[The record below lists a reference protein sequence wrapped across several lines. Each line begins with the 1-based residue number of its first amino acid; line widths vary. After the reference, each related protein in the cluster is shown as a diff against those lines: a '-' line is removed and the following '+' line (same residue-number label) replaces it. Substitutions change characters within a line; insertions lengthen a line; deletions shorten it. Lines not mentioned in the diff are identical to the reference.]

1 MDREGGFS
9 TMKSAS
15 IGKLLLPLF
24 SGMVFVGIWYGL
36 IALFAINPYFLPPF
50 HEVIAA
56 FINEGPRLLES
67 SLVTASFGITGFVI
81 AVIVGISISLGLSS
95 SRTIRQAVYP
105 WVLLIQMTPVV
116 IFAPVIVLWFDYGA
130 ASVVTI
136 TFITSFF
143 PIVANTTLG
152 LVSTDPNLIDC
163 FKVYRASR
171 LQELFLLRLP
181 NALPNIINGI
191 KIAAT
196 LVPIGAVFGEFFVGS
211 FEGGRGGLGLL
222 VFIYNK
228 ETRIPELFAAGLSA
242 CLLGLIIV
250 TSIQF
255 LNWLLLHKWHDSFSS
270 HNRS

>member
-1 MDREGGFS
+1 
-9 TMKSAS
+9 MKSS
-15 IGKLLLPLF
+15 LLGKLLLPLF
-24 SGMVFVGIWYGL
+24 SGAIFVGVWYGL
-36 IALFAINPYFLPPF
+36 IILFEISPYFLPPF
-50 HEVIAA
+50 HEVIIA
-56 FINEGPRLLES
+56 FIKEGPRLLQS
-67 SLVTASFGITGFVI
+67 SLVTASYGITGFLI
-81 AVIVGISISLGLSS
+81 AVVIGITISIGLSTS
-95 SRTIRQAVYP
+95 KLIRQSVYP

-116 IFAPVIVLWFDYGA
+116 IFAPIIVLWFDYGS
-130 ASVVTI
+130 ASVITI

-163 FKVYRASR
+163 FKVYRASK

-211 FEGGRGGLGLL
+211 FDGGRGGLGLL

-242 CLLGLIIV
+242 CLLGVVIV
-250 TSIQF
+250 VSIQF

-270 HNRS
+270 HNQN

>member
-1 MDREGGFS
+1 
-9 TMKSAS
+9 MKSS
-15 IGKLLLPLF
+15 VVLKILLPLL
-24 SGMVFVGIWYGL
+24 SGAFFVGVWYGA
-36 IALFAINPYFLPPF
+36 IALFDINPYFLPPF
-50 HEVIAA
+50 HQVVAA
-56 FINEGPRLLES
+56 FIHEGPRLLNS
-67 SLVTASFGITGFVI
+67 SLVTASFGITGFAI
-81 AVIVGISISLGLSS
+81 AVVVGIGISIGLCS
-95 SRTIRQAVYP
+95 SRIIRQAVYP
-105 WVLLIQMTPVV
+105 WVLLIQMTPIV
-116 IFAPVIVLWFDYGA
+116 IFAPIIVLWFDYGA
-130 ASVVTI
+130 AAVVTI

-163 FKVYRASR
+163 FHVYRASR

-255 LNWLLLHKWHDSFSS
+255 LNWLLLHRWHDSFSV
-270 HNRS
+270 HNKN